1 MLSIASLPPNADTR
15 HGDYRIKIIHLSYYQ
30 SFEYFLFFSIFA
42 IFCYS
47 VHFEISFSFA
57 KYANYLSFS
66 YFKKRPKG
74 SQRVHRKRV
83 KSFTL
88 FFYALFN
95 SATNGCGISS
105 HPDKSGHRRTNS
117 DSPCRP
123 SKYSIFSR
131 YLWAGLFP

>member
-1 MLSIASLPPNADTR
+1 MPKDTKTLCIKKGCASVLTQP
-15 HGDYRIKIIHLSYYQ
+15 L
-30 SFEYFLFFSIFA
+30 
-42 IFCYS
+42 
-47 VHFEISFSFA
+47 
-57 KYANYLSFS
+57 
-66 YFKKRPKG
+66 
-74 SQRVHRKRV
+74 
-83 KSFTL
+83 
-88 FFYALFN
+88 FYALFN

>member
-1 MLSIASLPPNADTR
+1 MRNRTYGGVRGRKTKVGRKLSIS
-15 HGDYRIKIIHLSYYQ
+15 SY
-30 SFEYFLFFSIFA
+30 SI
-42 IFCYS
+42 
-47 VHFEISFSFA
+47 
-57 KYANYLSFS
+57 
-66 YFKKRPKG
+66 
-74 SQRVHRKRV
+74 
-83 KSFTL
+83 
-88 FFYALFN
+88 ALFN

>member
-1 MLSIASLPPNADTR
+1 MAHS
-15 HGDYRIKIIHLSYYQ
+15 
-30 SFEYFLFFSIFA
+30 
-42 IFCYS
+42 
-47 VHFEISFSFA
+47 
-57 KYANYLSFS
+57 
-66 YFKKRPKG
+66 
-74 SQRVHRKRV
+74 KRV
-83 KSFTL
+83 INFAL

-105 HPDKSGHRRTNS
+105 HPDNFRQRRTNS

>member
-1 MLSIASLPPNADTR
+1 MAHT
-15 HGDYRIKIIHLSYYQ
+15 
-30 SFEYFLFFSIFA
+30 
-42 IFCYS
+42 
-47 VHFEISFSFA
+47 
-57 KYANYLSFS
+57 
-66 YFKKRPKG
+66 
-74 SQRVHRKRV
+74 KRV
-83 KSFTL
+83 INFAL

-105 HPDKSGHRRTNS
+105 HPDNFRQRRTNS

>member
-1 MLSIASLPPNADTR
+1 MAHPKREIN
-15 HGDYRIKIIHLSYYQ
+15 
-30 SFEYFLFFSIFA
+30 FS
-42 IFCYS
+42 
-47 VHFEISFSFA
+47 
-57 KYANYLSFS
+57 
-66 YFKKRPKG
+66 
-74 SQRVHRKRV
+74 
-83 KSFTL
+83 L

-105 HPDKSGHRRTNS
+105 HPDKSGQFRTNS